1 VLDVPALVTG
11 LEPMLRRLIGEDIE
25 LVVTSLPPVGRVRV
39 DPGQL
44 EQVILNLVVNARDA
58 MPRGGR
64 LRVETMDAEM
74 DAHYAA
80 LHPGAVPGPYVMLAV
95 SDTGI
100 GMDAATQAR
109 IFEPFFTTKGEH
121 GTGLG
126 LATVYGIVKQAG
138 GTVRVYSEPGRGA
151 TFKVFLPRVA
161 GAPEPAD
168 AGAEAPPPRG
178 TEILLLVEDEEALL
192 HLTRETLVQLGY
204 TVLEARH
211 GAEALVVASEH
222 EGPISLLLT
231 DVIMPQLNGR
241 ELAERLVATRPGLR
255 VLYMSGYTAGAI
267 EQHGVLEA
275 GIFFLPKP
283 FTPAQLGRKVREV
296 LDATV

>member
-1 VLDVPALVTG
+1 
-11 LEPMLRRLIGEDIE
+11 
-25 LVVTSLPPVGRVRV
+25 
-39 DPGQL
+39 
-44 EQVILNLVVNARDA
+44 
-58 MPRGGR
+58 
-64 LRVETMDAEM
+64 MDAEM

-151 TFKVFLPRVA
+151 TFKVFLPRVT

-168 AGAEAPPPRG
+168 SGADTPAPRG
-178 TEILLLVEDEEALL
+178 TETLLLVEDEEALL

-204 TVLEARH
+204 TVLGARH

-255 VLYMSGYTAGAI
+255 TLYMSGYTAGAI

-275 GIFFLPKP
+275 GIFFLQKP